1 MVEARICQALR
12 AHHLLRSTGGVPP
25 ARALRMGRIMS
36 LKLTFHGAAGCVT
49 GFCAR
54 LTTERASVL
63 IDCGMFQGP
72 KTLKALNYDR
82 FPFDPAEIDAV
93 LLTHSHI
100 DHSGL
105 LPKLMR
111 AGFKGPILATAGTRD
126 LCAVM
131 LPDAGDIQENEV
143 RHLNRR
149 NQQRGR
155 KLVEPIY
162 TARDAQRTL
171 EHFRTVKLGREIQTA
186 PGTTARY
193 WEAGHILGSASI
205 EIRVETEDGP
215 VVVLFS
221 GDLGP
226 GGRDFLPDP
235 QGPTN
240 IDHLVI
246 ESTYGN
252 RPRAPLDPAA
262 RRRILAQELRAAR
275 KAGGPLLIPAFAVER
290 SQELLADL
298 QILTRDGEIPEADVF
313 LDSPLA
319 IEATEV
325 FRKHGWSPAMDRNPF
340 EDLRQSGRLMF
351 LKEPWESD
359 RLERL
364 RGWHIILAA
373 SGMCDAGRVRK
384 HLKRLLWRKDATVL
398 LPGFQ
403 AVGTL
408 GRILAEGANSV
419 RIQGEDISVRARV
432 RSLDIYSGHADQA
445 GLVAWA
451 EARQPVTG
459 TVFLAHGESDALE
472 GLRDALVQA
481 GVPSDR
487 LAIPALDERYLLTKT
502 AAVGEPGSAR
512 ILPAAASRPDWH
524 NARARLMLDL
534 NARLEA
540 LPSDAAREAL
550 LETLSQS
557 VVATP
562 AVDASQGAASG
573 RVGRRSQG
581 LR

>member
-1 MVEARICQALR
+1 
-12 AHHLLRSTGGVPP
+12 
-25 ARALRMGRIMS
+25 MS
-36 LKLTFHGAAGCVT
+36 LDLTFHGAAGCVT

-54 LTTERASVL
+54 LATGRASVL

-72 KTLKALNYDR
+72 KTLKALNYER
-82 FPFDPAEIDAV
+82 FPFDPSEIDAV

-131 LPDAGDIQENEV
+131 LPDAGDIQESEV

-155 KLVEPIY
+155 DPVEPIY

-171 EHFRTVKLGREIQTA
+171 ELFRTVKLGREVQAA
-186 PGTTARY
+186 PGITARY

-205 EIRVETEDGP
+205 EVRAETDEGL
-215 VVVLFS
+215 VSLLFS

-235 QGPTN
+235 QSPAG

-262 RRRILAQELRAAR
+262 RRRILAQELRAAQ

-298 QILTRDGEIPEADVF
+298 QILTRDGEIPEADIF

-325 FRKHGWSPAMDRNPF
+325 FRKRGWSPVMERNPF
-340 EDLRQSGRLMF
+340 EDLRHSGRLMF

-403 AVGTL
+403 AAGTL
-408 GRILAEGANSV
+408 GRYLAEGATSV
-419 RIQGEDISVRARV
+419 RIQGEDISVRARI

-451 EARQPVTG
+451 KARQPVTG
-459 TVFLAHGESDALE
+459 TVFLAHGEPDALD
-472 GLRDALVQA
+472 GLRGALVQA
-481 GVPSDR
+481 GLPSDR
-487 LAIPALDERYLLTKT
+487 LTIPTLDERFRLTKA
-502 AAVGEPGSAR
+502 AAVGEAGTAR
-512 ILPAAASRPDWH
+512 ILSAAATRPDWH

-540 LPSDAAREAL
+540 LPSDVAREAL
-550 LETLSQS
+550 IETLSRS
-557 VVATP
+557 VA
-562 AVDASQGAASG
+562 ADRALDESQGAAPT
-573 RVGRRSQG
+573 RAAV
-581 LR
+581 

>member
-1 MVEARICQALR
+1 M
-12 AHHLLRSTGGVPP
+12 PFD
-25 ARALRMGRIMS
+25 
-36 LKLTFHGAAGCVT
+36 LTFHGAAGCVT

-54 LTTERASVL
+54 LTTDRASVL
-63 IDCGMFQGP
+63 IDCGMFQGS
-72 KTLKALNYDR
+72 KTLKALNYER
-82 FPFDPAEIDAV
+82 FPFKAADIDAV
-93 LLTHSHI
+93 LLTHAHI

-131 LPDAGDIQENEV
+131 LPDAGDIQESEV

-155 KLVEPIY
+155 DPVEPIY

-171 EHFRTVKLGREIQTA
+171 ELFRPVKLGREVEVA
-186 PGTTARY
+186 PGITARY

-205 EIRVETEDGP
+205 EVRVETEEGP
-215 VVVLFS
+215 VTLLFS

-235 QGPTN
+235 QGPTG
-240 IDHLVI
+240 IDYLIV
-246 ESTYGN
+246 ESTYGA
-252 RPRAPLDPAA
+252 RPRPPLDPAS
-262 RRRILAQELRAAR
+262 RRRLLADELRDAQ

-298 QILTRDGEIPEADVF
+298 QILTRDGEIPEADIF

-325 FRKHGWSPAMDRNPF
+325 FRKRGWSPVLERNPF
-340 EDLRQSGRLMF
+340 EDLQHSGRLMF
-351 LKEPWESD
+351 LREPWESD

-384 HLKRLLWRKDATVL
+384 HLKRLLWRQDATVL
-398 LPGFQ
+398 LPGYQ

-408 GRILAEGANSV
+408 GRYLADGAGSV
-419 RIQGEDISVRARV
+419 RIQGEDILVRARV
-432 RSLDIYSGHADQA
+432 RSLDIYSGHADQT

-451 EARQPVTG
+451 QARQPVVG
-459 TVFLAHGESDALE
+459 TVFLAHGEPDGLE
-472 GLRDALVQA
+472 GLRDALAKA
-481 GVPSDR
+481 GFAADR
-487 LAIPALDERYLLTKT
+487 LEIPALDNLYRLTK
-502 AAVGEPGSAR
+502 AGASIQAGGAR
-512 ILPAAASRPDWH
+512 ILPAAAARPDWH
-524 NARARLMLDL
+524 NARARLMIDL
-534 NARLEA
+534 NARLET
-540 LPSDAAREAL
+540 LPSDAAREAMI
-550 LETLSQS
+550 ESLSRSLAAGQS
-557 VVATP
+557 IDDGQGGARAKT
-562 AVDASQGAASG
+562 AV
-573 RVGRRSQG
+573 
-581 LR
+581 

>member
-1 MVEARICQALR
+1 
-12 AHHLLRSTGGVPP
+12 
-25 ARALRMGRIMS
+25 MS
-36 LKLTFHGAAGCVT
+36 LELTFHGAAGCVT

-72 KTLKALNYDR
+72 KTLKALNYEP
-82 FPFDPAEIDAV
+82 FPFDASGIDAV

-131 LPDAGDIQENEV
+131 LPDAGDIQETEV

-155 KLVEPIY
+155 DPVEPIY

-171 EHFRTVKLGREIQTA
+171 ELFRTVKLGRDVQAA
-186 PGTTARY
+186 PGITARY

-205 EIRVETEDGP
+205 EVRVETDEGP
-215 VVVLFS
+215 VTLLFS

-235 QGPTN
+235 QGPAGV
-240 IDHLVI
+240 DHLVI
-246 ESTYGN
+246 ESTYGD
-252 RPRAPLDPAA
+252 RPRPSIDPAS
-262 RRRILAQELRAAR
+262 RRRMLAHELRAAR

-298 QILTRDGEIPEADVF
+298 QILVRDGEIPEVDIF

-325 FRKHGWSPAMDRNPF
+325 FRKRGWSPVMERNPF
-340 EDLRQSGRLMF
+340 EDLRHSGRLMF

-364 RGWHIILAA
+364 RGWHVILAA

-384 HLKRLLWRKDATVL
+384 HLKRLLWRQDATVL

-403 AVGTL
+403 AAGTL
-408 GRILAEGANSV
+408 GRYLADGATSV
-419 RIQGEDISVRARV
+419 RIQGEDIAVRARV
-432 RSLDIYSGHADQA
+432 RSLDIYSGHADQS

-451 EARQPVTG
+451 KARQPVAG
-459 TVFLAHGESDALE
+459 NVFLAHGEPKGLE
-472 GLRDALVQA
+472 GLREALVAA
-481 GVPSDR
+481 GVAADR
-487 LAIPALDERYLLTKT
+487 LVIPALDEGFRLTK
-502 AAVGEPGSAR
+502 AKSVAEPGRAR
-512 ILPAAASRPDWH
+512 ILPAAAARPDWH

-534 NARLEA
+534 NARLDA

-550 LETLSQS
+550 LETLSRS
-557 VVATP
+557 VGAGRDFDVG
-562 AVDASQGAASG
+562 QGAARARAAG
-573 RVGRRSQG
+573 
-581 LR
+581 

>member
-1 MVEARICQALR
+1 MAFD
-12 AHHLLRSTGGVPP
+12 
-25 ARALRMGRIMS
+25 
-36 LKLTFHGAAGCVT
+36 LTFHGAAGCVT

-54 LTTERASVL
+54 LTTDKASVL
-63 IDCGMFQGP
+63 IDCGMFQGS
-72 KTLKALNYDR
+72 KTLKALNYER
-82 FPFDPAEIDAV
+82 FPFNAAEIDAV
-93 LLTHSHI
+93 LLTHAHI

-131 LPDAGDIQENEV
+131 LPDAGDIQESEV

-155 KLVEPIY
+155 EPVEPIY
-162 TARDAQRTL
+162 TVRDAKRTL
-171 EHFRTVKLGREIQTA
+171 ELFRPVKLGREVQVA
-186 PGTTARY
+186 PGITARY

-205 EIRVETEDGP
+205 EVRVETDEGP
-215 VVVLFS
+215 VTLLFS

-235 QGPTN
+235 QGPTGV
-240 IDHLVI
+240 DYMVI
-246 ESTYGN
+246 ESTYGA
-252 RPRAPLDPAA
+252 RPRTPLDPAS
-262 RRRILAQELRAAR
+262 RRRLLARELREAQ

-298 QILTRDGEIPEADVF
+298 QILTREGEIPEADIF

-325 FRKHGWSPAMDRNPF
+325 FRKRGWSPVLERNPF
-340 EDLRQSGRLMF
+340 EDLRHSGRLMF
-351 LKEPWESD
+351 LREPWESD

-384 HLKRLLWRKDATVL
+384 HLKRLLWRQDATVL

-403 AVGTL
+403 ATGTL
-408 GRILAEGANSV
+408 GRYLAEGARSV

-432 RSLDIYSGHADQA
+432 RSLDIYSGHADQT

-451 EARQPVTG
+451 KARQPVAG
-459 TVFLAHGESDALE
+459 TVFLAHGEPEGLE
-472 GLRDALVQA
+472 GLRDALA
-481 GVPSDR
+481 KSGFPAER
-487 LAIPALDERYLLTKT
+487 LAIPALDDRYRLTKAAAT
-502 AAVGEPGSAR
+502 AQPGEAR
-512 ILPAAASRPDWH
+512 ILADAAARPDWH
-524 NARARLMLDL
+524 NARARLIIDL

-540 LPSDAAREAL
+540 LPSDAAREAMIEEL
-550 LETLSQS
+550 ARS
-557 VVATP
+557 VAVGGAIDAGQGATP
-562 AVDASQGAASG
+562 AKAA
-573 RVGRRSQG
+573 V
-581 LR
+581 